1 LGWWLS
7 FLWTYMAY
15 ILALT
20 IIGLPLSFAMFHVI
34 GFVTTLRRN

>member
-20 IIGLPLSFAMFHVI
+20 IIGLPLSFVMFNVI
-34 GFVTTLRRN
+34 GFITTLRRN